1 MIMYKESRRILFA
14 GIRNYA
20 TFPPTISAVNYLNKG
35 NKVSVFSYYIAP
47 GQFEEGVQCEKISD
61 RPYPTSF
68 LKRTIAKLSAFF
80 IFYRFLFKHA
90 NEFDVIWLAAWDYP
104 LLKKILFLKKFKGKL
119 VYQMHELEPEKFRY
133 AKKADFVI
141 VPDENRGWISYF
153 LGGFKR
159 PPLVLP
165 NIPYIPS
172 NLKSPGDTEFS
183 VIKKQRPEGTKFIL
197 YQGFLDYEKRCL
209 LELLQSLQLLP
220 EYIELVIMP
229 ANASNNAVIKRIND
243 DSEALGI
250 RHRVHILKSVIAPL
264 HLLSVAE
271 ADVGIGLYRPTS
283 LNQIYAAPNR
293 IYEFTYF
300 GIPLILPDFPH
311 FRMLE
316 GKYPYAI
323 NTASPENVN
332 EIANVIREILESN
345 NHMVGKSNAKLFFQI
360 EGNFEQRFNRV
371 WETITEN

>member
-1 MIMYKESRRILFA
+1 MNRILFA

-20 TFPPTISAVNYLNKG
+20 TFPPTISAVNYLNKD
-35 NKVSVFSYYIAP
+35 NKVTVFSYYIAP
-47 GQFEEGVQCEKISD
+47 GQFEKGVRCEKISEQ
-61 RPYPTSF
+61 PYPVSF

-80 IFYRFLFKHA
+80 IFYKFLLRHA
-90 NEFDVIWLAAWDYP
+90 NEFDVIWVAAWDFP
-104 LLKKILFLKKFKGKL
+104 LLKKILSFKKFKGKL
-119 VYQMHELEPEKFRY
+119 VYQMHELEPEKFRF
-133 AKKADFVI
+133 AKLADYVI

-165 NIPYIPS
+165 NIPYIPA
-172 NLKSPGDTEFS
+172 NLKNQNDTEFK
-183 VIKKQRPEGTKFIL
+183 VLKRQRPEGTKFIL

-209 LELLQSLQLLP
+209 LELLESLQQIP
-220 EYIELVIMP
+220 ENIELVIMP
-229 ANASNNAVIKRIND
+229 ANASNNEVIKRINN

-250 RHRVHILKSVIAPL
+250 RHRVHIISSVGAPL

-316 GKYPYAI
+316 GKYPHAI
-323 NTASPENVN
+323 NTASPVNVT
-332 EIANVIREILESN
+332 EIAKVITELLKPE
-345 NHMVGKSNAKLFFQI
+345 NHMEGRSNAKLFFQE
-360 EGNFEQRFNRV
+360 EGNYEERFDCAWSAIMRN
-371 WETITEN
+371 